1 MLEPQGTAKDSG
13 LMGSL
18 AQWGKVA
25 PILWS
30 SNVLGHY
37 SMFSC
42 VSFHSW
48 QLVVQVSED
57 LGVGNGDC

>member
-1 MLEPQGTAKDSG
+1 
-13 LMGSL
+13 MGSL

-42 VSFHSW
+42 VSFHGW